1 MVMQLSARKI
11 SFILLIFTLSG
22 FVAPDI
28 SPVVAQDYSGY
39 SWCNLTVNTNMPGAA
54 NVVPG
59 TGSHY
64 YGEQLV
70 IKEFPNV
77 GYTFDG
83 WYLDGVY
90 QGKLS
95 SFPITVT
102 QDSTLLASFS
112 RRTVALTVSN
122 NPTSGGTTTP
132 AAGIMNYTYGDI
144 VIVTEYPNSGNTFSG
159 WYLDGVNK
167 GAGTSITLNMTGD
180 HQLSAFF
187 SGNSSVLPPGSTATP
202 MPTPSPTSNPNLPV
216 PILQYYCTSS
226 TTATAF
232 NVKIQGILEYNGAA
246 LSYQGIQ
253 FSYSITGGATWQ
265 DLAYVLT
272 PDDGSFS
279 VVWMPQ
285 ASGNY
290 IIRATYAGNNIYS
303 PVVVSTNFVVSPP
316 ETQNQNMF
324 SVASNATITSLSFD
338 STASKLSFTISDTAG
353 ATGNIG
359 YVQICIPKSLESDIS
374 KLALTVD
381 STSTA
386 YTYVSNSDVWII
398 IFVNHLSTH
407 SVVMSMNQQAATS
420 SPTSTPPSPATQNPT
435 SNPTTSPTSTQQS
448 SPTATPTTPEF
459 TSMLIVAALIVA
471 VSIAVMA
478 THKRQQK
485 QKLSKLTI
493 HYTVGV

>member
-1 MVMQLSARKI
+1 MQLGARKI
-11 SFILLIFTLSG
+11 TFLILIFTLSG
-22 FVAPDI
+22 FIAPAM

-39 SWCNLTVNTNMPGAA
+39 SWCNLTVNTNMSGAA

-59 TGSHY
+59 TGSYY

-70 IKEFPNV
+70 IKEFPNI

-102 QDSTLLASFS
+102 KDSTLLASFS
-112 RRTVALTVSN
+112 RRTVALTIST
-122 NPTSGGTTTP
+122 NPTSGGTTAP
-132 AAGIMNYTYGDI
+132 AAGIMNYTYGD
-144 VIVTEYPNSGNTFSG
+144 VVTISEYPNSGNTFMG
-159 WYLDGVNK
+159 WYLDGSSK
-167 GAGTSITLNMTGD
+167 GAGTSMTVTMAGD
-180 HQLSAFF
+180 HQLNAFF

-202 MPTPSPTSNPNLPV
+202 IPTPTPTSNSNLPV
-216 PILQYYCTSS
+216 PVLQYYCTSS
-226 TTATAF
+226 TNANAF
-232 NVKIQGILEYNGAA
+232 NVKIQGLFEYNGAG

-290 IIRATYAGNNIYS
+290 IIRATYAGSNIYS
-303 PVVVSTNFVVSPP
+303 PVVVTTNFVVSPP

-338 STASKLSFTISDTAG
+338 STASKLSFTISDAAG

-359 YVQICIPKSLESDIS
+359 YVQVCIPKSLESDIS

-381 STSTA
+381 STSKA
-386 YTYVSNSDVWII
+386 YTYVSNGDVWII

-407 SVVMSMNQQAATS
+407 SVVMSMNQQVS
-420 SPTSTPPSPATQNPT
+420 TSTPTSNPISTATQNPT
-435 SNPTTSPTSTQQS
+435 SSPTTSA
-448 SPTATPTTPEF
+448 TATPTTPEF
-459 TSMLIVAALIVA
+459 TSILIVAALIVA
-471 VSIAVMA
+471 ASIAVMA
-478 THKRQQK
+478 TQKRQQK
-485 QKLSKLTI
+485 QKLAKLRI
-493 HYTVGV
+493 A